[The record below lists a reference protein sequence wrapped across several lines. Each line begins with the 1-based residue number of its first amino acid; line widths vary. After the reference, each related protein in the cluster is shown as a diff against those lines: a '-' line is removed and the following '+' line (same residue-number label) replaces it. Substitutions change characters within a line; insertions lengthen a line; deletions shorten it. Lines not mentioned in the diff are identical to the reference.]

1 MHINNSLI
9 NNYTYSYTQQ
19 MQKFQNTQDEAVK
32 VAEVQ
37 EQAFVPS
44 KHGKSLSMITSM
56 STQKEKLVSNKNKL
70 ISETLANGGSLTD
83 IEAELAAYE
92 EQLHNLEDKLNEEAM
107 KKQELLARQ
116 TKADP
121 KIYSKNAVLTNKDD
135 KSSDIAT
142 DI

>member
-1 MHINNSLI
+1 MFP
-9 NNYTYSYTQQ
+9 
-19 MQKFQNTQDEAVK
+19 KQNI
-32 VAEVQ
+32 
-37 EQAFVPS
+37 F
-44 KHGKSLSMITSM
+44 L